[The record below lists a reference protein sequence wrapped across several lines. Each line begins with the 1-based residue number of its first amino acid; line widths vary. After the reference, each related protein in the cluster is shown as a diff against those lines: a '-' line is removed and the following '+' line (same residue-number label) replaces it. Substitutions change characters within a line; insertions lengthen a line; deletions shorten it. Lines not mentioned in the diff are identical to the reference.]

1 MRIIQ
6 VIPDFRIGGAEEMCK
21 HLSISLKKHGHEV
34 KIVSLYDLSTRNTA
48 DLEAEGFEISY
59 LGKKP
64 GLDFSTVKKLKKTIK
79 EFRPDVIHSHLHAL
93 KYAYWASSRDC
104 PIVHTIHNVATKDS
118 GGLSL
123 ILNKLFLRSG
133 RVKFVAL
140 SKAIQETIVDA
151 YTSDVRDIPV
161 VLNGVPIERYYAR
174 KGYDLKS
181 PISIANVAGFRP
193 AKNQIELL
201 KAVMI
206 LQSEGIDCELFL
218 YGDGEKRAEI
228 EDFIKQNELD
238 AVVRLCGFRNDVA
251 EKLAESDI
259 FVLPSLFEGI
269 PLSLIEAMAT
279 AMPIVASNVG
289 GIPDMID
296 DGETGLLC
304 EPIAQSI
311 AEKIQLFVSSVDLRA
326 TCGKSALKAASR
338 FSDERMCLGYVDVY
352 KSVIK

>member
-1 MRIIQ
+1 MKILQ
-6 VIPDFRIGGAEEMCK
+6 VIPHFDIGGAEAMCK
-21 HLSISLKKHGHEV
+21 HLSIALKKHGHEV

-59 LGKKP
+59 LGKKS
-64 GLDFSTVKKLKKTIK
+64 GLDFSTIKKLKTIIK

-93 KYAYWASSRDC
+93 KYAYFASSKNV
-104 PIVHTIHNVATKDS
+104 PIVHTIHSVAQYDS
-118 GGLSL
+118 HGVSRV
-123 ILNKLFLRSG
+123 LNKLFLSSG

-140 SKAIQETIVDA
+140 SKAVQKTIVDTYRIDA
-151 YTSDVRDIPV
+151 EQVPV
-161 VLNGVPIERYYAR
+161 VLNGIPIDHYYP
-174 KGYDLKS
+174 KHNYELHS
-181 PISIANVAGFRP
+181 PATIANVASFQP
-193 AKNQIELL
+193 VKNQIELL

-206 LQSEGIDCELFL
+206 LQSKGVECELFL

-228 EDFIKQNELD
+228 EEFIKQNELD
-238 AVVRLCGFRNDVA
+238 TVVHLCGFRDDIP

-289 GIPDMID
+289 GIPDMIN
-296 DGETGLLC
+296 DGENGLLC

-326 TCGKSALKAASR
+326 SCGKSALKAASR